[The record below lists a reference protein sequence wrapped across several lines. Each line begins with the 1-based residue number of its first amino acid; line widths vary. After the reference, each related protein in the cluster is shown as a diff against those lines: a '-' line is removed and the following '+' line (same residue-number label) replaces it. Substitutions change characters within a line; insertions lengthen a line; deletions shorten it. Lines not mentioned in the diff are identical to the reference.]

1 MPSHQLFC
9 NSQTLQPVFSAGHA
23 AFEIFW
29 IHRKQRAVV
38 VAVFVLI
45 YVEVIVVFD
54 PVLDLA
60 GVRQVSDVTDTDN
73 LVDGGDRVGS
83 VTVDC

>member
-1 MPSHQLFC
+1 
-9 NSQTLQPVFSAGHA
+9 
-23 AFEIFW
+23 
-29 IHRKQRAVV
+29 VV